1 MLIEA
6 LPTPSEH
13 IPALMERLKSLYL
26 SQACGELLFT
36 VRPREI
42 DPSRGWG
49 AEDFLNVPTWMKR
62 RLLKGGEPG
71 VDGVAKISLSDWVRG
86 VNSLF
91 RTSP

>member
-1 MLIEA
+1 
-6 LPTPSEH
+6 
-13 IPALMERLKSLYL
+13 MERLKSLYL